1 MIEINDITW
10 MKIGIRYKKSV
21 YGEGG
26 GQAAAL

>member
-26 GQAAAL
+26 QAAAL